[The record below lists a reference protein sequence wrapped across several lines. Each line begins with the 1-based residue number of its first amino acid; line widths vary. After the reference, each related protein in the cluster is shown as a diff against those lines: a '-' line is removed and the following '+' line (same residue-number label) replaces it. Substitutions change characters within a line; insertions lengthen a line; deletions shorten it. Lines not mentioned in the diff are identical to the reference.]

1 MLLFLMNMNK
11 EKERL
16 AKKYHSSI
24 HYILSGLIPYTEANL
39 KLAFSPN
46 AFFNDLEKL
55 DAIKA
60 NKKALKSA
68 YYRAIKKGLIKI
80 DEAGIPRLTEK
91 GLRKT
96 KVFQPK
102 KLKGAQL
109 MIIFDIP
116 EEERSKRQRL
126 RTLLRELTFR
136 QVQKSVWVSDFDHRE
151 YIRAE
156 INESQLEGCVE
167 LFESRIIK

>member
-1 MLLFLMNMNK
+1 MNT

-16 AKKYHSSI
+16 AKKYHSPT

-39 KLAFSPN
+39 KLAFAPN

-55 DAIKA
+55 DTIKA

-68 YYRAIKKGLIKI
+68 YYRAIKKGLVKI
-80 DEAGIPRLTEK
+80 DDSGIPRLTEK

-96 KVFQPK
+96 KTFKPK
-102 KLKGAQL
+102 KLKGAKL

-116 EEERSKRQRL
+116 EEERPKRQRL
-126 RTLLRELTFR
+126 RALLRELAFR

-156 INESQLEGCVE
+156 INEAQLQGCVE
-167 LFESRIIK
+167 LFESRTIK